1 MRLWSLH
8 PRYLDARGLV
18 AVWREGLLAR
28 AVLRGQTRGYR
39 SHPQLHRFL
48 AHPSPVTAI
57 NAYLGSVHDE
67 AAARGYRFDRSRI
80 GPVRTCTPIR
90 VTGEQ
95 VAYEWRH
102 LLAKLRER
110 DPARFRELR
119 GRAAAPSANPLFRV
133 VKGGIEEWERV

>member
-1 MRLWSLH
+1 
-8 PRYLDARGLV
+8 
-18 AVWREGLLAR
+18 
-28 AVLRGQTRGYR
+28 
-39 SHPQLHRFL
+39 
-48 AHPSPVTAI
+48 
-57 NAYLGSVHDE
+57 
-67 AAARGYRFDRSRI
+67 
-80 GPVRTCTPIR
+80 

-119 GRAAAPSANPLFRV
+119 GRANVPSANPIFRV